1 MWQKGM
7 SGTLHRVKEVME
19 GLYIDKRQIEA
30 KEIKTQ
36 STPRSP
42 MDPGLSFLILTTPC
56 IAKECRS
63 PYNYLKTKL
72 DFQTDAI

>member
-1 MWQKGM
+1 MAKRCV
-7 SGTLHRVKEVME
+7 RVKEVME
-19 GLYIDKRQIEA
+19 GLHIEKRQIETR
-30 KEIKTQ
+30 EIRTQ

-42 MDPGLSFLILTTPC
+42 MDPGPSFLILTTPC

>member
-1 MWQKGM
+1 MWQKGV

-19 GLYIDKRQIEA
+19 GVHIEKRQIEA
-30 KEIKTQ
+30 REIRTQ

-42 MDPGLSFLILTTPC
+42 VDPGPSFLILTPPC